1 MVKHEEAIDI
11 VDKFTKDLHD
21 FVDDINKKYGYSITL
36 ALKNKDIGPKV
47 LSLPDLHRII
57 IEVAVEQ
64 HPYVLKDMSF
74 KTRKEPAITYQHY
87 FTHIAFYKLRYSKTD
102 IGLYLN
108 KKTHHTILHSIRR
121 CEQYLQ
127 VDKKFI
133 GIYNLILRKIENYV
147 GTIPEDG
154 SLKSESKS
162 MSSTL

>member
-1 MVKHEEAIDI
+1 MVKHEESIDL

-21 FVDDINKKYGYSITL
+21 FVKQINDKYGYSITL
-36 ALKNKDIGPKV
+36 SLKHKDIGPKV
-47 LSLPDLHRII
+47 ISLQDLHRIV

-64 HPYVLKDMSF
+64 HPYILKDMTF

-87 FTHIAFYKLRYSKTD
+87 FTHIAFYKLGYSKTD
-102 IGLYLN
+102 IGLYLS
-108 KKTHHTILHSIRR
+108 KKTHHTIIHSIRR

-127 VDKKFI
+127 VDKKFV
-133 GIYNLILRKIENYV
+133 GIYNLILRKIESYV

-154 SLKSESKS
+154 SLKPESKS